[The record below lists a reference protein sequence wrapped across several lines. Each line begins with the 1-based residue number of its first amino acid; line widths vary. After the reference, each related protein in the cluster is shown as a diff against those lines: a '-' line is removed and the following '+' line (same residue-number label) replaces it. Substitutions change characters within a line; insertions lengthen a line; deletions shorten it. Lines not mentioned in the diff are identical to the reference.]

1 MKSSCGC
8 LISNS
13 GTAGT
18 GAKGVLD
25 GTGVGPGVT
34 GTTGAIGDT
43 PASRGGDTPASRGGP
58 GGDNPNPSAVND
70 SPRSEKYEIKKKI
83 R

>member
-43 PASRGGDTPASRGGP
+43 PASRGGP